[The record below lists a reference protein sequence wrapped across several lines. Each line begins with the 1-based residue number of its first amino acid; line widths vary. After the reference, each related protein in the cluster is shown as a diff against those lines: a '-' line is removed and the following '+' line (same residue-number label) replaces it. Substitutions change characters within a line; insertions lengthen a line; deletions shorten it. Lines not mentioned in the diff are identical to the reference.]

1 MLADGM
7 LSLAQPGWLW
17 LLPLLAA
24 GAWKMRRGP
33 WGGDDEGSSLLLIH
47 PDLTPLAEAGSRPA
61 KGARGW
67 LPILACAL
75 LIAALAQPRWIGE
88 WIPAAPEGR
97 EIVLLIDTSRTMS
110 INDFADEQG
119 RPVERLEVLKG
130 IVSRFIAAR
139 RGDRFGA
146 IAFGSYAATLAPP
159 SFDPNLAIG
168 MIRRVQVG
176 VAGDNT
182 ALGDAIGLALKQ
194 LQAQPKLRPALIL
207 FSDGADSNTGELT
220 PLEAVELARRA
231 GVPVYTVQIGSDL
244 FAAGRAAAADAP
256 AEVQPGLRE
265 IAERSGGRYY
275 VAADGTALHA
285 VVEAIGQREK
295 TVARPSTQRHIRE
308 WYLAPLLAA
317 AFLFS
322 LDALLR
328 LRRQMP

>member
-1 MLADGM
+1 MLT
-7 LSLAQPGWLW
+7 LAQPGWL
-17 LLPLLAA
+17 LLFPLLAGWAWLARRKLA
-24 GAWKMRRGP
+24 GGE
-33 WGGDDEGSSLLLIH
+33 DEGSTLLLIH
-47 PDLTPLAEAGSRPA
+47 PDLASLGDAGGRPA
-61 KGARGW
+61 SDKLVW
-67 LPILACAL
+67 LPVLAGAL
-75 LIAALAQPRWIGE
+75 LLVALAQPRWVGE
-88 WIPAAPEGR
+88 WIPATPEGR

-110 INDFADEQG
+110 INDFADEKGQ
-119 RPVERLEVLKG
+119 PVERLEVLKG
-130 IVSRFIAAR
+130 IVSRFVAAR

-146 IAFGSYAATLAPP
+146 IVFGSFAATLSPP

-194 LQAQPKLRPALIL
+194 LQEHPRLRPVLIL

-244 FAAGRAAAADAP
+244 FAAGRVVAAGAP

-265 IAERSGGRYY
+265 IAARTGGRYY
-275 VAADGTALHA
+275 VAADGTALRA
-285 VVEAIGQREK
+285 VVEAIGRLEK
-295 TVARPSTQRHIRE
+295 TVARPSTRRHIRE
-308 WYLAPLLAA
+308 WYLVPLLAA
-317 AFLFS
+317 ALLFS
-322 LDALLR
+322 LGSLLR